1 MSAGHCCRHTRDAK
15 APPEIHANHVRP
27 NLFNWLTVLLLI
39 GWVGIVTVA
48 LETAGAENLSA
59 MPTLEVF
66 LRTLLS

>member
-1 MSAGHCCRHTRDAK
+1 MSACNCCPHARDAK
-15 APPEIHANHVRP
+15 SLPEIHSNQVRP
-27 NLFNWLTVLLLI
+27 NLFNWLTVLLLT